1 MTKRVI
7 VLVVVLASLAGC
19 ATNPSST
26 DGRMGGS
33 FEIRDVAGLP
43 VNVGVGVSVGRN
55 GVYVDPSVR
64 VMGSY
69 GKSRRIG
76 GK

>member
-1 MTKRVI
+1 MSKRVLAL
-7 VLVVVLASLAGC
+7 VLAVASLAGC
-19 ATNPSST
+19 ATNPTST

-43 VNVGVGVSVGRN
+43 VNVGLGVSVGRN

>member
-1 MTKRVI
+1 MSKHVF
-7 VLVVVLASLAGC
+7 VLVLAVASLAGC
-19 ATNPSST
+19 ASNPTSA

-33 FEIRDVAGLP
+33 VEIRDVAGLP
-43 VNVGVGVSVGRN
+43 LNVGLGVTVGRN